1 MPFRRKDLPPLDEYA
16 VNPQQLETGLQA
28 LKKRQRNLML
38 LGVVS
43 SAVLTASGIGLFALQ
58 DFIYSFFG
66 LTLQVEQLHMPA
78 SADAAL
84 ASLGQQ
90 PDYLISLLSWFGW
103 LFLKLFASF
112 FGAFFA
118 VYLLRKFKFFYVRF
132 QSFMLKFVGWL
143 MAFIVIW
150 SGLSYA
156 QHDWKS
162 AQYEEYRQI
171 VQYDKNIQD
180 SEIARYLADTQ
191 LAAPVKSYLLAQT
204 ALLHDPADR
213 AAAIPQVQAL
223 IKAEKNDP
231 HFLDYGFKPEQ
242 LWTMQNQLFNQT
254 LTPMAQSVSKQAA
267 QAELLNR
274 AAYWVLLAII
284 AIAAVV
290 SLTLFALSARI
301 KSRAV
306 RIEQRIR

>member
-1 MPFRRKDLPPLDEYA
+1 MPPLDEYA
-16 VNPQQLETGLQA
+16 VNPQQLETGLHA

-38 LGVVS
+38 LGVAS

-90 PDYLISLLSWFGW
+90 PDYLVSLLSWFGW

-156 QHDWKS
+156 QHDLKS

-180 SEIARYLADTQ
+180 SEIARYVADAQ
-191 LAAPVKSYLLAQT
+191 LAAPLKSYLLAQT

-213 AAAIPQVQAL
+213 AAAIPQVRAL

>member
-1 MPFRRKDLPPLDEYA
+1 MPFRRSDLPPLDEYA

-38 LGVVS
+38 LAVAS
-43 SAVLTASGIGLFALQ
+43 SAVLTASVIGLFALQ
-58 DFIYSFFG
+58 DFVYSFFG

-90 PDYLISLLSWFGW
+90 SDYFISLLSWFGW
-103 LFLKLFASF
+103 LFLKLCASF

-118 VYLLRKFKFFYVRF
+118 VYLLRKFRFFYLRF
-132 QSFMLKFVGWL
+132 QSFVLKFVGWL
-143 MAFIVIW
+143 LAFIVIW

-156 QHDWKS
+156 QHDLKS
-162 AQYEEYRQI
+162 DQYEAYQQI

-180 SEIARYLADTQ
+180 SEIARYLADAQ
-191 LAAPVKSYLLAQT
+191 LAAPVQSYLLAQT
-204 ALLHDPADR
+204 ALLHHPADR

-231 HFLDYGFKPEQ
+231 DFLDYGFKPEQ
-242 LWTMQNQLFNQT
+242 LWTMQNQLFGQT

-274 AAYWVLLAII
+274 VAYWALLAII
-284 AIAAVV
+284 AVAAVI